1 MREVPASEAKTHL
14 PQLLDEI
21 ERGESIA
28 ITRHGRPVAHLTPV
42 ALDRSRSARAVEA
55 IRALGKKTKGMTAAE
70 IIEARDE
77 GRR

>member
-1 MREVPASEAKTHL
+1 MRQVPASEAKTHL

-28 ITRHGRPVAHLTPV
+28 ITRHGRAVAHLTPV
-42 ALDRSRSARAVEA
+42 TLDHSRSAKAVEA
-55 IRALGKKTKGMTAAE
+55 ILALAKKTRGMTVAE

>member
-1 MREVPASEAKTHL
+1 
-14 PQLLDEI
+14 LLDEI

-28 ITRHGRPVAHLTPV
+28 ITRHGRAVAHLTPV
-42 ALDRSRSARAVEA
+42 TLDHSRLAKAVEA
-55 IRALGKKTKGMTAAE
+55 IRALAKKTRGMTVAE